1 MDGVPDPDVRI
12 RLARPEDL
20 PELQRIEREA
30 GKRFKGLGLLDHLLD
45 RTLSLS
51 ELAQHQ
57 RAERIWVADGRQDGK
72 PLGFAVANVLDG
84 LAHLEE
90 LDVLP
95 EAGGRGIGTTLV
107 ATACDWAAAHGFPAI
122 TLSTFRDVP
131 WNAPF
136 YSRLGF
142 RTLDAKELP
151 RALRGIRAREEQ
163 LGIPMT
169 ERVIMRRELP
179 PVAGAPPVHLV
190 LYDGDCGVCSRFVRW
205 LLAADHARV
214 LRFAPLQGSTAG
226 ALRERWPGL
235 PRDLDSI
242 IYVDR
247 SSGEE
252 RVSWRSEA
260 LVQLGR
266 VLGWPWHALSLLAW
280 LPRSLTDAAYAAFAR
295 RRHAF
300 GAPDAPCPL
309 PSAAEQARFLP

>member
-1 MDGVPDPDVRI
+1 MRDPDVRI

-30 GKRFKGLGLLDHLLD
+30 GTRFKGLGLLDHLLD

-57 RAERIWVADGRQDGK
+57 RAERIWVADGQDGK

-107 ATACDWAAAHGFPAI
+107 TTACDWAAAHGFPAI
-122 TLSTFRDVP
+122 TLSTFREIP

-136 YSRLGF
+136 YCRLGF
-142 RTLDAKELP
+142 RALDARELP

-214 LRFAPLQGSTAG
+214 LRFAPLQGSTAA

-235 PRDLDSI
+235 PRDVDSI

-300 GAPDAPCPL
+300 GAPEATCPL

>member
-1 MDGVPDPDVRI
+1 MDTVPDPDVRI
-12 RLARPEDL
+12 RLARPDDL

-30 GKRFKGLGLLDHLLD
+30 GTRFKGLGLLDHLLD

-57 RAERIWVADGRQDGK
+57 RADRIWVADGQNGK

-95 EAGGRGIGTTLV
+95 EAGGQGIGTTLV
-107 ATACDWAAAHGFPAI
+107 TTACDWAAAHGFPAI

-142 RTLDAKELP
+142 RTLDTRELP

-214 LRFAPLQGSTAG
+214 LRFAPLQGSTAA
-226 ALRERWPGL
+226 ALRERWPEL
-235 PRDLDSI
+235 PRDVDSI

-252 RVSWRSEA
+252 RVSWRTEA
-260 LVQLGR
+260 FVQLGR
-266 VLGWPWHALSLLAW
+266 LLGWPWRALSLLAW
-280 LPRSLTDAAYAAFAR
+280 LPRSLTDAAYAAFVR

-300 GAPDAPCPL
+300 GAPDATCPL